1 VGPANKYRHRVVL
14 VMLAAGSAALLV
26 AGCSTGTTTNN
37 GANAPSPSTVASTPA
52 PSGMPGMPGMSEPMP
67 AGNGLSA
74 SESGFTLVPGT
85 TTIPANTP
93 NTFTF
98 RITRPDGAAV
108 TQFVPEQ
115 TQLLHFY
122 LVRADLT
129 GFAHLHPSM
138 AADGT
143 WTTALP
149 AMAPGDWRAYT
160 QFTARHPSDVT
171 VPLVLSI
178 PLTVPGAVTMQSIP
192 APSNTATVDGY
203 TVTLSGQPA
212 AGKDSPLTFAFSR
225 DGQPVTD
232 LQPYL
237 DTYAHVTAIR
247 AADLA
252 FAHLHPQNPVNGDH
266 GGPTLTVD
274 AHFPASGDWGLFI
287 QFQTGG
293 IVHTAEMTL
302 HVG

>member
-1 VGPANKYRHRVVL
+1 MELPNHNPRRVVC
-14 VMLAAGSAALLV
+14 VRLAAVSAALLV
-26 AGCSTGTTTNN
+26 AGCSPGSPKNNETTAEST
-37 GANAPSPSTVASTPA
+37 STVTSTPA
-52 PSGMPGMPGMSEPMP
+52 PSGMPAMPGMTEAMP
-67 AGNGLSA
+67 AEHGLSA
-74 SESGFTLVPGT
+74 TESGFTLVPGT

-122 LVRADLT
+122 LIRADLT

-143 WTTALP
+143 WTATLP

-171 VPLVLSI
+171 VPLVLST
-178 PLTVPGAVTMQSIP
+178 PLTVPGAASMQPIP
-192 APSNTATVDGY
+192 APSSTAAVDGY

-212 AGKDSPLTFAFSR
+212 AGQDSALTFAFSR

-274 AHFPASGDWGLFI
+274 AHFPDSGDWGLFI

-293 IVHTAEMTL
+293 VLHTAEMTL
-302 HVG
+302 PVG

>member
-1 VGPANKYRHRVVL
+1 MEPPNRNRRRVVS
-14 VMLAAGSAALLV
+14 VILAAGSAALLV
-26 AGCSTGTTTNN
+26 AGCSSGSPNNN
-37 GANAPSPSTVASTPA
+37 GASAPSTSAMASAPA
-52 PSGMPGMPGMSEPMP
+52 TSGMPGMPGMAEPMA

-74 SESGFTLVPGT
+74 TESGFTLVPDT
-85 TTIPANTP
+85 TTIPANTA
-93 NTFTF
+93 NMFTF

-115 TQLLHFY
+115 TQLLHLY
-122 LVRADLT
+122 LIRADLT

-143 WTTALP
+143 WTAALP
-149 AMAPGDWRAYT
+149 AMAPGNWRAYT
-160 QFTARHPSDVT
+160 QFTGRHPSDVT
-171 VPLVLSI
+171 VPLVLST
-178 PLTVPGAVTMQSIP
+178 PLTVSGAVGMQPIP
-192 APSNTATVDGY
+192 APSNTAAVDGY

-212 AGKDSPLTFAFSR
+212 AGQDSPLTFAFSR

-274 AHFPASGDWGLFI
+274 AHFPDSGDWGLFI

-293 IVHTAEMTL
+293 VLHTAEMTL
-302 HVG
+302 RVG

>member
-1 VGPANKYRHRVVL
+1 MV
-14 VMLAAGSAALLV
+14 AAGSAVLLI
-26 AGCSTGTTTNN
+26 AGCSTGSNRNN
-37 GANAPSPSTVASTPA
+37 GTNAPGTSTVASAPA
-52 PSGMPGMPGMSEPMP
+52 PSTMPGMPGMTEPMR

-85 TTIPANTP
+85 TTIPANMPTS
-93 NTFTF
+93 FTF
-98 RITRPDGAAV
+98 RITGPDGAPV

-143 WTTALP
+143 WTASLP

-171 VPLVLSI
+171 VPLVLST
-178 PLTVPGAVTMQSIP
+178 PLTVPGAATMQPIP

-203 TVTLSGQPA
+203 AVTLSGQPA
-212 AGKDSPLTFAFSR
+212 AGQDSPLTFAFSR

-252 FAHLHPQNPVNGDH
+252 FAHLHPQNPVNRDR
-266 GGPTLTVD
+266 GGPTLTVE
-274 AHFPASGDWGLFI
+274 AHFPDSGDWRLFI

-302 HVG
+302 DVG